1 MTATTPIYG
10 LSYPEG
16 SDLVSTAPDSFR
28 AMADT
33 FEQALDQ
40 VDRRNT
46 PAGVK
51 PVIATTRNT
60 LATLTGVTGQT
71 GYVTADV
78 AANNG
83 AYVWTGSAWV
93 KFAVASDVSAMRQWV
108 KFGFRMQNDASFTGL
123 AYGGENRLLY
133 NAALRLIRVEL
144 APFRSTVDVDRYQVY
159 QPSSGTIK
167 PSKSLGIGQAILDGG
182 TMGRELTLNT
192 DGTVSVGPEIKNGNL
207 IHPLPNLIPVPS
219 DVTITA
225 TGGTNN

>member
-1 MTATTPIYG
+1 MDDRQTAN
-10 LSYPEG
+10 
-16 SDLVSTAPDSFR
+16 A
-28 AMADT
+28 
-33 FEQALDQ
+33 
-40 VDRRNT
+40 
-46 PAGVK
+46 VK
-51 PVIATTRNT
+51 PVVRST
-60 LATLTGVTGQT
+60 LAQLAEASAVTGQT
-71 GYVTADV
+71 GYVTADGN
-78 AANNG
+78 NNG
-83 AYVWTGSAWV
+83 TYIWSGSAWM
-93 KFAVASDVSAMRQWV
+93 KLAVASDVSAMRQWV
-108 KFGFRMQNDASFTGL
+108 KFGFRMQNDKSFAGL

-144 APFRSTVDVDRYQVY
+144 APFRSTVDVGRFQVY